1 MLTLTKSLFALMLG
15 FISSTIFGLIAIPF
29 LKKLKAG
36 QNINIYVEA
45 HRSKAGTPTMGGL
58 IFIIPTIAI
67 TVFLLLTGKIEYSV
81 NLMIVLFV
89 FFSYALIGFLDDF
102 ISLRRKSNKGLTQF
116 QKLLLQLIVALVFY
130 VLFRQFTSGDSYLR
144 ISALGIDWNL
154 GWFYGVFIL
163 FLLVGSSNAVNLT
176 DGLDGLAGGLSAI
189 SFLAFGL
196 IAMGSWWIE
205 GNSDMGIFCFILV
218 GSIMGFL
225 VYNSNPAK
233 VFMGDTGSLT
243 LGLSMA
249 FLAISYAMNNP
260 LIKPFSEGA
269 IVVSFA
275 TLIVPLFDVVRVVW
289 IRYRSHQPFFMPDQ
303 NHIHHKFLRMGLSH
317 YATMALILA
326 LAFFLSFFNIIAVEY
341 ISNNIVIFIDIVLWV
356 AFHLWLDRR
365 ELIRTKHGIVND

>member
-15 FISSTIFGLIAIPF
+15 FIGATIFGLIIIPF

-45 HRSKAGTPTMGGL
+45 HRNKAGTPTMGGL
-58 IFIIPTIAI
+58 IFIIPTFAI
-67 TVFLLLTGKIEYSV
+67 TLFLLLTGKIEYSV
-81 NLMIVLFV
+81 NLVIVLFV
-89 FFSYALIGFLDDF
+89 FLSYGLIGFLDDF
-102 ISLRRKSNKGLTQF
+102 ISLRRKTNKGLTQF
-116 QKLLLQLIVALVFY
+116 QKILLQLIVALVFY
-130 VLFRQFTSGDSYLR
+130 VLFRQYTAGDSYLR

-189 SFLAFGL
+189 AFLAFGL

-205 GNSDMGIFCFILV
+205 GNSDMGIFCFILM

-243 LGLSMA
+243 LG
-249 FLAISYAMNNP
+249 
-260 LIKPFSEGA
+260 
-269 IVVSFA
+269 
-275 TLIVPLFDVVRVVW
+275 
-289 IRYRSHQPFFMPDQ
+289 
-303 NHIHHKFLRMGLSH
+303 
-317 YATMALILA
+317 ATMATIAILTSHELS
-326 LAFFLSFFNIIAVEY
+326 LAVIGGVFVIETLTVIIQISSVVLLKRRVFLMTPIHHHFERLGWREN
-341 ISNNIVIFIDIVLWV
+341 DIVKLFWTV
-356 AFHLWLDRR
+356 GFILSLCALIYGVWL
-365 ELIRTKHGIVND
+365 

>member
-15 FISSTIFGLIAIPF
+15 FIGATIFGLIIIPF

-45 HRSKAGTPTMGGL
+45 HRNKAGTPTMGGL
-58 IFIIPTIAI
+58 IFIIPTFAI
-67 TVFLLLTGKIEYSV
+67 TLFLLLTGKIEYSV
-81 NLMIVLFV
+81 NLVIVLFV
-89 FFSYALIGFLDDF
+89 FLSYGLIGFLDDF
-102 ISLRRKSNKGLTQF
+102 ISLKRKTNKGLTQF
-116 QKLLLQLIVALVFY
+116 QKILLQLIVALVFY
-130 VLFRQFTSGDSYLR
+130 VLFRQYTAGDSYLR

-189 SFLAFGL
+189 AFLAFGL

-205 GNSDMGIFCFILV
+205 GNSDMGIFCFILM

-243 LGLSMA
+243 LG
-249 FLAISYAMNNP
+249 
-260 LIKPFSEGA
+260 
-269 IVVSFA
+269 
-275 TLIVPLFDVVRVVW
+275 
-289 IRYRSHQPFFMPDQ
+289 
-303 NHIHHKFLRMGLSH
+303 
-317 YATMALILA
+317 ATMATIAILTSHELS
-326 LAFFLSFFNIIAVEY
+326 LAVIGGVFVIETLTVIIQISSVVLLKRRVFLMTTIQKKF
-341 ISNNIVIFIDIVLWV
+341 
-356 AFHLWLDRR
+356 
-365 ELIRTKHGIVND
+365 